1 MFLNKEEQKKALY
14 EDELKLAIEIA
25 ELGNFKVDVKTN
37 TATYSQRISQ
47 WFGLNEQGLNL
58 ETILN
63 CIHEEDRQKVWQAI
77 QKTLQLE
84 EDQNH
89 DITYR
94 VFCSDESEIKSL
106 RSIGK
111 TYFDESGNP
120 EKIIGIIQDV
130 GQQVFF
136 KKQKEESEVQ
146 LQKKVGEKTAALE
159 QQKLFI
165 SSILDASFNGI
176 YALKAVRNEE
186 GIILDFS
193 YLFVNNIIAQILH
206 MDADDVVGKNMLDMI
221 PENRN
226 NGFFDLFKSVLY
238 KKEPLREESYFT
250 SQNFSG
256 WFAYVVVPIDDETL
270 VVTVQDITE
279 QKQILLQTEQQRNLL
294 DKIMNHSPSGI
305 TVSEIIRS
313 EAGDVIDA
321 KTIIAN
327 AVSEK
332 FIGLPLEEILNKK
345 SSEIDPNI
353 LNSDLFQKA
362 VHTLATGEPFITQ
375 HYLQATGRWLELSCA
390 KMDENHLINVFTDAT
405 PIKETQIKLEKYVE
419 ELKQSNINLEEF
431 AYAASHDLKEP
442 IRKIHFFSDRLKAKL
457 QGKLEEEDQRYF
469 EKMEFASK
477 RMGSL
482 IDDLLLYSHISKG
495 VVLSEEVNL
504 NLKIENVLEDLELEI
519 EEKKAQITVDP
530 LPAIKAHK
538 RQMQQL
544 FQNLISNALKYSKQN
559 TPPVIYI
566 NYVLMHG
573 KDTSLNL
580 PGDEGNRLYHFI
592 EVKDNGIG
600 FEQNESHRIFN
611 VFTRLHGNM
620 EFKGTG
626 VGLSIAKKVVE
637 NHQGYIWAESKPG
650 IGSAFKILLP
660 ADQ

>member
-14 EDELKLAIEIA
+14 EEELKLAMEIA
-25 ELGNFKVDVKTN
+25 ELGNFNVNVKTN
-37 TATYSQRISQ
+37 TATYSQRISK

-58 ETILN
+58 ETIIN
-63 CIHEEDRQKVWQAI
+63 CIHEEDRHKVWQAI
-77 QKTLQLE
+77 QKTLQPE

-89 DITYR
+89 DITYKII
-94 VFCSDESEIKSL
+94 CPDEREIKYL

-111 TYFDESGNP
+111 TYFDENGNP

-136 KKQKEESEVQ
+136 KKQKEESEIL
-146 LQKKVGEKTAALE
+146 LQKRVGEKTAALE

-193 YLFVNNIIAQILH
+193 YLFVNNIIAQLLH
-206 MDADDVVGKNMLDMI
+206 MDADDVVGKTLLDLI

-238 KKEPLREESYFT
+238 KKEPVREESYFI
-250 SQNFSG
+250 SQKFSG
-256 WFAYVVVPIDDETL
+256 WFAYALVPIDDETL

-279 QKQILLQTEQQRNLL
+279 QKEILLQTEQQRNLL

-305 TVSEIIRS
+305 TVSEVIRS
-313 EAGDVIDA
+313 ESGDVIDS

-327 AVSEK
+327 AVSGK
-332 FIGLPLEEILNKK
+332 FIGLPLNDILSKR

-353 LNSDLFQKA
+353 LNSDLFKKA
-362 VHTLATGEPFITQ
+362 VHTLASGEPFITQ
-375 HYLQATGRWLELSCA
+375 YYMEATGRWLELSCA
-390 KMDENHLINVFTDAT
+390 KMDENHLINVFTDVT

-442 IRKIHFFSDRLKAKL
+442 IRKIHFFSDRLKVKL

-469 EKMEFASK
+469 EKMENASK
-477 RMGSL
+477 RMSNL

-495 VVLSEEVNL
+495 AALVEEVNL
-504 NLKIENVLEDLELEI
+504 NTKIENVLEDLELEI
-519 EEKKAQITVDP
+519 EEKKAQITVDK
-530 LPAIKAHK
+530 LPTIKAHK

-544 FQNLISNALKYSKQN
+544 FQNILSNALKYSKPN
-559 TPPVIYI
+559 TTPVIHI
-566 NYVLMHG
+566 NYKLIIG
-573 KDTSLNL
+573 KDTALNL
-580 PGDEGNRLYHFI
+580 SDDGNKLYHLI
-592 EVKDNGIG
+592 EVKDKGIG

-611 VFTRLHGNM
+611 VFTRLHGNA

-626 VGLSIAKKVVE
+626 VGLSIARKVVE
-637 NHQGYIWAESKPG
+637 NHQGYIWAESEPG
-650 IGSAFKILLP
+650 IGSTFKILLP